1 VEAWTIKHRRCGLA
15 IWVKRNALAS
25 VLLKPDRPACLFG
38 LPCRQ
43 HDSSLSAVAQGE
55 GVANLSGQNSA
66 RSFWKSGAKV
76 GGAPIHQ
83 LRRSSSLERVVLWV
97 SRLALPA
104 ITYLLGQVLYWL
116 WFDNLDVDNHVGVLI
131 GGLSLSVVLLL
142 VLVLTL
148 TSWCFGER

>member
-1 VEAWTIKHRRCGLA
+1 M
-15 IWVKRNALAS
+15 
-25 VLLKPDRPACLFG
+25 
-38 LPCRQ
+38 
-43 HDSSLSAVAQGE
+43 
-55 GVANLSGQNSA
+55 
-66 RSFWKSGAKV
+66 
-76 GGAPIHQ
+76 
-83 LRRSSSLERVVLWV
+83 LWV

-104 ITYLLGQVLYWL
+104 IAYLLGQVLYWL

>member
-1 VEAWTIKHRRCGLA
+1 
-15 IWVKRNALAS
+15 
-25 VLLKPDRPACLFG
+25 
-38 LPCRQ
+38 
-43 HDSSLSAVAQGE
+43 
-55 GVANLSGQNSA
+55 
-66 RSFWKSGAKV
+66 
-76 GGAPIHQ
+76 
-83 LRRSSSLERVVLWV
+83 LERVVLWV

-148 TSWCFGER
+148 TSWCLVRGRWVGGDAWFGRNTSG